1 MKVKFILNYPQNE
14 RISTFILDFFL
25 AELEYARSADD
36 HELWIV
42 SPWIYDFNF
51 DLSTR
56 GSYDNLWPGYT
67 KSSIPFSSI
76 LKKFLDYQSTINII
90 CRPPHELIPFEN
102 FKIFHQTKERIVEIE
117 KLFKDLLELEEN
129 IRPLSFEQKR
139 LKESILS
146 LTKELQ
152 DTCSELRFLLDHF
165 RESAKGHSNVISF
178 IQNIKRYAPDK
189 VNIYYNYRLH
199 AKILLGKLGGFFGS
213 ANITHRGFNY
223 NDELLAYT
231 AEKEILD
238 ALHIIVVKLA
248 QSEEFWWR
256 KKSTAYSILYEYQKQ
271 AGNLELIKEMTRSDD
286 LPEDLREIFE
296 LLGI

>member
-1 MKVKFILNYPQNE
+1 MKAKFILNYPQNE

-76 LKKFLDYQSTINII
+76 LKKFLDYQSTINIV
-90 CRPPHELIPFEN
+90 CRPPHELVPFEN
-102 FKIFHQTKERIVEIE
+102 FRIFHQTKERMTEIE
-117 KLFKDLLELEEN
+117 NLFEELLKLEGN
-129 IRPLSFEQKR
+129 IRHLTSSQKG
-139 LKESILS
+139 LKESILN
-146 LTKELQ
+146 LTKELR
-152 DTCSELRFLLDHF
+152 DACSELRFLLDLF
-165 RESAKGHSNVISF
+165 RESARGHSNVISF
-178 IQNIKRYAPDK
+178 IQNIKRYEPNK

-213 ANITHRGFNY
+213 ANITHSGFNY
-223 NDELLAYT
+223 NDELFAYT

-238 ALHIIVVKLA
+238 ALHIIVTNLA
-248 QSEEFWWR
+248 QSKEFWWR
-256 KKSTAYSILYEYQKQ
+256 KKSTAYSILYEYQRQ
-271 AGNLELIKEMTRSDD
+271 TGNLELIKEIARSDD
-286 LPEDLREIFE
+286 LPEDLREVFE